1 MKHVIIGAG
10 AAGLTAAKTIRA
22 LRPQDEILVLS
33 SDTAVHSRC
42 MLHYYIAGMRDE
54 AALSFVKQ
62 DFFTKYNIQ
71 WMPGVRVS
79 SVCPEEN
86 TVYLDGDKITYD
98 KLLIAT
104 GASSII
110 PPVGALATAGNV
122 FPMRHLEDAKR
133 IADAL
138 PSVKNAVVVGAGL
151 VGMDA
156 AYALLHKN
164 KNVTVVEMADQI
176 LPLNLDAHASATYQS
191 IFEGE
196 GCKFH
201 LSAKVTGTETNPAGE
216 VTHVLLEDGTK
227 LPCDMVVLAT
237 GVRPA
242 IGFLADTNIAC
253 KRGITVNECLQTNY
267 SNIYAAGDVTS
278 IAEIWPCATKQG
290 EVAAQNM
297 CGEMVSFNDVFS
309 YRNTINFFGLTTLSL
324 GDSTF
329 KDGGVAIVREDKH
342 NYTKYVT
349 RDNIVTGLVM
359 QGDISYSG
367 IWQYLIKN
375 KINISQIQKPV
386 WKLSYADF
394 YATDEKGR
402 YSWN

>member
-10 AAGLTAAKTIRA
+10 AAGLTAAKTIRR
-22 LRPQDEILVLS
+22 LRPEDEILVLS

-54 AALSFVKQ
+54 AALSFVEP
-62 DFFTKYNIQ
+62 DFFTKFNIQ
-71 WMPGVRVS
+71 WLSGVRVLS
-79 SVCPEEN
+79 INPEESTIQLEN
-86 TVYLDGDKITYD
+86 QTISYD

-122 FPMRHLEDAKR
+122 FPMRHLEDAKK
-133 IADAL
+133 ISQHL
-138 PSVKNAVVVGAGL
+138 SGVKNAVVVGAGL

-156 AYALLHKN
+156 AYALLHKS
-164 KNVTVVEMADQI
+164 KNVTVVEMASQI

-196 GCKFH
+196 GCQFR
-201 LSAKVTGTETNPAGE
+201 LSTKVTGTDTDEAGN
-216 VTHVLLEDGTK
+216 VTHIVLESGEK
-227 LPCDMVVLAT
+227 IPCDMVVLAT

-242 IGFLADTNIAC
+242 TGIVADTNIAC

-267 SNIYAAGDVTS
+267 SNIYAAGDVTA

-329 KDGGVAIVREDKH
+329 KDGGTALVREDKH
-342 NYTKYVT
+342 NYIKYVT
-349 RDNIVTGLVM
+349 HDNIVTGLVM

-367 IWQYLIKN
+367 VWQYLIKN
-375 KINISQIQKPV
+375 KVDISQIEKPV